1 MMPDSDTIQHVG
13 ESLSR
18 TYKRAFARLQVVM
31 HHAFTEHPRA
41 QRLSYCQHFT
51 RAARAALHTGRASL
65 ALAVH
70 AVFPF
75 LFQTTGS
82 TIVHQLHQEHVY
94 EKAILESKDEVE
106 RLVNESVHEESA
118 HNDVDAQLDALLDE
132 H

>member
-1 MMPDSDTIQHVG
+1 
-13 ESLSR
+13 
-18 TYKRAFARLQVVM
+18 M

-41 QRLSYCQHFT
+41 QRLSYCQHFS

-65 ALAVH
+65 AFAVH

-94 EKAILESKDEVE
+94 EKALLESKDEVE

-118 HNDVDAQLDALLDE
+118 KDNVDAQLDALLDE
-132 H
+132 